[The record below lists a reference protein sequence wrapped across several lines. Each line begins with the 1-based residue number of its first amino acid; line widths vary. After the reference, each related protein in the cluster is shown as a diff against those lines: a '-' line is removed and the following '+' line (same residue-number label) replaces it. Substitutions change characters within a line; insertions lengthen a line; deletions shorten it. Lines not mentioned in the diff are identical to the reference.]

1 MLFPPAS
8 SGRGFISNASVIKT
22 ERIPAEKKVNS
33 KPTRAEL
40 ENHIRDLE
48 REKQALARRAGRNEK
63 RYRTIFEYTGNA
75 TVLIA
80 EDTTIVLANSNFA
93 RLVGCSREEIEGR
106 MSWTTFIVPEDLPR
120 MRKYHDLRRAD
131 PDSAPTVYEFRLR
144 TQTGDIRYI
153 HLTVALLPGTRE
165 SVASCMDVT
174 ESRRAQEAL
183 QKSEELYR
191 TIFEHTATANAIIA
205 EDGTV
210 VLVNSNFEKLTG
222 YPRRDV
228 EHKMPW
234 TAFIF
239 EDDLAQMRQRHRRR
253 KSDPL
258 GVPDRY
264 EIRALARSGE
274 VKSFFMSVALIPGT
288 KSTVASLIDISDRRR
303 AEDALCQSEERFRDM
318 ARLLPETVY
327 ETDVNG
333 RITFI
338 NETALTRFGL
348 DRKDFDRG
356 IHFCDILAPEDHD
369 RAKMNFFK
377 VLAGEDLGLS
387 AYTARKK
394 DGATFPAL
402 VHSTCIVTDGRPA
415 GNRGFLVDISDKK
428 NMEEQ
433 LLRAQKMEA
442 VGTLAGG
449 IAHDF
454 NNLLMGIL
462 GNVSLLLDRMEEDHP
477 FYERLKSMEAYVQ
490 KGSDLTRQLLGFA
503 RGGKYELR
511 ATNLGKFVVRSSEL
525 FGRTRKEIRI
535 RHSIAEGLAYVD
547 VDRGQMDQVL
557 LNLFVN
563 AWQAMPGGG
572 ELSIAVANTV
582 IGRREAEV
590 LGVAPGKYVRLTVSD
605 TGVGMDKEVQAR
617 IFEPFFSTRERG
629 RGTGLGLASVYGIV
643 KNHSGAVTVKSEK
656 GDGTSFDIYLPASAK
671 KAEEE
676 TPRATTLHRGCEKIL
691 VIDDEEMILSVGA
704 QMLRRLGYTVE
715 TALGGRSGIRIFQAQ
730 GGAFDLV
737 VLDMIMPDLGGSE
750 TFAEIARLKPSVKVL
765 LSSGYSLNGQA
776 RDLLERGC
784 RGFIQKPFTL
794 AELSGAVRDVLERNG
809 GK

>member
-1 MLFPPAS
+1 M
-8 SGRGFISNASVIKT
+8 N
-22 ERIPAEKKVNS
+22 E

-40 ENHIRDLE
+40 EKQIRKLK
-48 REKQALARRAGRNEK
+48 RRTLALKRRAGREEE

-93 RLVGCSREEIEGR
+93 RLVGRRREDIEGR
-106 MSWTTFIVPEDLPR
+106 ISWTSFIVSEDLPR
-120 MRKYHDLRRAD
+120 MRKYHDLRRTD
-131 PDSAPTVYEFRLR
+131 PESAPSVYEFRLK
-144 TQTGDIRYI
+144 TQTGEIRHI

-174 ESRRAQEAL
+174 ESRRAQESL

-191 TIFEHTATANAIIA
+191 TIFEHTATANAIID
-205 EDGTV
+205 ENGVV
-210 VLVNSNFEKLTG
+210 VLVNSNFEKITG
-222 YPRRDV
+222 YARREV
-228 EHKMPW
+228 ERKMPW

-239 EDDLAQMRQRHRRR
+239 EDDLAQMQERHRLR
-253 KSDPL
+253 KSDPSRA
-258 GVPDRY
+258 PDRY

-288 KSTVASLIDISDRRR
+288 KSTVASLIDVSDRRR

-327 ETDVNG
+327 EADLTG
-333 RITFI
+333 RIAFI
-338 NETALTRFGL
+338 NESSLPRFGF
-348 DRKDFDRG
+348 DREDVDRG
-356 IHFCDILAPEDHD
+356 ICFCDILAPEDRD
-369 RAKMNFFK
+369 RARVNFFK
-377 VLAGEDLGLS
+377 VLAGEDLGLT

-402 VHSTCIVTDGRPA
+402 AHSTCILRDGRPA
-415 GNRGFLVDISDKK
+415 GIRGFLVDISDKK

-511 ATNLGKFVVRSSEL
+511 ATNLGKFVVRSSEM

-535 RHSIAEGLAYVD
+535 RHSIAEGLEYVD

-572 ELSIAVANTV
+572 ELSIAVANAA
-582 IGRREAEV
+582 IGRKEAEA
-590 LGVAPGKYVRLTVSD
+590 LGIAPGKYVRLTVSD
-605 TGVGMDKEVQAR
+605 TGIGMDEDVQSR

-629 RGTGLGLASVYGIV
+629 RGTGLGLASVYGII
-643 KNHSGAVTVKSEK
+643 KNHSGAVTVKSK
-656 GDGTSFDIYLPASAK
+656 KRVGTSFDIYLPASAK

-676 TPRATTLHRGCEKIL
+676 TPQAAMLQRGCERIL
-691 VIDDEEMILSVGA
+691 IIDDEEMIVNVGA

-715 TALGGRSGIRIFQAQ
+715 TAVGGRSGLRIFEAQ
-730 GGAFDLV
+730 RGAFDLV
-737 VLDMIMPDLGGSE
+737 ILDMIMPDLGGGE
-750 TFAEIARLKPSVKVL
+750 TFEALARLKPSVKVL

-776 RDLLERGC
+776 RDILERGC

-794 AELSGAVRDVLERNG
+794 AELSGKVRGILEKTEEKACGEKRPGAG
-809 GK
+809 GKPRLPGRRSLPRDSF